1 MAERWRWAAGVNDLV
16 ERLARERRARLSA
29 ERLLEWKSRELSAAN
44 EKLAQQARA
53 LSSQVV
59 EERQSAFAARSE
71 AARLKGQNARYVGD
85 LDRAQSVAVMAE
97 RRMRDSLDAMRD
109 GFAIFGPDGGLA
121 LANPAWCDVF
131 GTDLSAGFGYD
142 ALLALL
148 VPLLA
153 VDAPEAWL
161 AMMRARAGMVP
172 VPSEVLSFRSGRH
185 LRLEERMTPDGD
197 RVALLIDITDEM
209 RLRAGVEALP
219 DGFAIFD
226 REDRLLLCNQRYRE
240 LYPLAAEA
248 IVTGAS
254 YGDILTHALRAGQ
267 FADVSDPPEWLAAQL
282 ATDAGEI
289 WLSGGQVIEV
299 QHHPTPDGGR
309 VGLHADVTAEHEAR
323 VALETARVAAEA
335 ASRTKSAFLA
345 NMSHEIRTPMNGVVG
360 MAELLCD
367 TALSDDQRLFAE
379 TIRSSGEALLV
390 IINDILDYSKIEA
403 GRLVLHPETFD
414 LERLIHEVVM
424 LCQPKARAQGID
436 LLVDFDVFLPTR
448 FVGDPGRLRQ
458 ILTNLVGNAV
468 KFTEKGHVLVRVVG
482 FEADAGQVQLHVT
495 VEDTGI
501 GIAGDQLEHI
511 FGEFSQ
517 VEDASN
523 RRFEGTGLGLAI
535 TQRLV
540 EHMEGAIW
548 VDSTLGEGSCF
559 GFRLVLPTAEDAA
572 APVLPAHLRRVLVV
586 DDSFINRTILERQ
599 LTPCGI
605 VAVLARSGA
614 EGLAAVRTDGPFDLV
629 ITDHEMPEM
638 DGVSFALALRAA
650 GWEGPVL
657 LASSLAATVG
667 GEGRAQFAA
676 VLQKPVHRAE
686 LYRRLAALGA
696 VGGVGGDAP
705 MPQAAGSRRM
715 RVLVAEDNRTNQ
727 LVFGKMV
734 RDCPIELTFAQ
745 NGREAVEL
753 WQTLRPDLIFMDISM
768 PEMDGREATRAIR
781 AAEAGGRRVPILAL
795 TAHAMESDGESIF
808 AAGLDRHLTK
818 PLRKPVIVGALAEF
832 CPAEAVPIGS
842 GEVEADAA

>member
-1 MAERWRWAAGVNDLV
+1 MNDLV
-16 ERLARERRARLSA
+16 DRLARERRARLSA
-29 ERLLEWKSRELSAAN
+29 ERLLEWKSRELHAAN
-44 EKLAQQARA
+44 EKLAVHARA
-53 LSSQVV
+53 LSEQVV
-59 EERQSAFAARSE
+59 EERQSAHAARSE

-85 LDRAQSVAVMAE
+85 LDRAQTVAVMAE
-97 RRMRDSLDAMRD
+97 RRTRDALDAMRD
-109 GFAIFGPDGGLA
+109 GFAIFDAQGRLV
-121 LANPAWCDVF
+121 LANPAWCAAV
-131 GTDLSAGFGYD
+131 GAELPVGIAYD
-142 ALLALL
+142 AVLELL

-153 VDAPEAWL
+153 VDAPMAWL

-172 VPSEVLSFRSGRH
+172 VPAEVLSLHDGQH
-185 LRLEERMTPDGD
+185 LRLEERLTPDGD

-209 RLRAGVEALP
+209 RLRAGVEALA
-219 DGFAIFD
+219 DGFAVFD

-240 LYPLAAEA
+240 MYPLAAEA
-248 IVTGAS
+248 IVTGAA
-254 YGDILTHALRAGQ
+254 YGDILRHALSAGQ
-267 FADVSDPPEWLAAQL
+267 FADTGDPPEWLAAHRAADTDEL
-282 ATDAGEI
+282 ALTDGRRI
-289 WLSGGQVIEV
+289 RV

-309 VGLHADVTAEHEAR
+309 VGLHSDVTAAYEAR
-323 VALETARVAAEA
+323 SALDAARIAAEA

-424 LCQPKARAQGID
+424 LLQPKARAQGID
-436 LLVDFDVFLPTR
+436 LLIDFDVFLPTR

-468 KFTEKGHVLVRVVG
+468 KFTETGHVLVRVVG
-482 FEADAGQVQLHVT
+482 FEAETGGMQLHLT

-501 GIAGDQLEHI
+501 GIAADQLQHI

-517 VEDASN
+517 VEDAAN

-540 EHMEGAIW
+540 AHMEGAIW
-548 VDSTLGEGSCF
+548 VDSTPGEGSCF
-559 GFRLVLPTAEDAA
+559 GFRLVLPVAEDAA
-572 APVLPAHLRRVLVV
+572 GPALPATLRRVLVV

-605 VAVLARSGA
+605 AVVLARSGA
-614 EGLAAVRTDGPFDLV
+614 EGLAALGDGAFDLV
-629 ITDHEMPEM
+629 ITDHDMPDM
-638 DGVSFALALRAA
+638 DGVAFAVALRGG

-657 LASSLAATVG
+657 MLSSHGAALDDGERALFAS
-667 GEGRAQFAA
+667 

-686 LYRRLAALGA
+686 LYRRLAGLGA
-696 VGGVGGDAP
+696 VAP
-705 MPQAAGSRRM
+705 PPPVAARAEARRM

-734 RDCPIELTFAQ
+734 LGCPIELTFAQ
-745 NGREAVEL
+745 NGREAVAL
-753 WQTLRPDLIFMDISM
+753 WESLKPDLIFMDVSM

-781 AAEAGGRRVPILAL
+781 AAEANGVRVPILAL
-795 TAHAMESDGESIF
+795 TAHAMDSDGESVL
-808 AAGLDRHLTK
+808 AAGMDRHLTK

-832 CPAEAVPIGS
+832 CPAGAIPILPDRA
-842 GEVEADAA
+842 EVAAADAA

>member
-1 MAERWRWAAGVNDLV
+1 MSDLV

-29 ERLLEWKSRELSAAN
+29 ERLLDWKSRELVAAN
-44 EKLAQQARA
+44 EKLARQARA
-53 LSSQVV
+53 LSDQVV
-59 EERQSAFAARSE
+59 EERQSAHAARSE
-71 AARLKGQNARYVGD
+71 AERLKGQNARYVGD

-97 RRMRDSLDAMRD
+97 RRMRDALDAMRD
-109 GFAIFGPDGGLA
+109 GFAIFDAEGRLA
-121 LANPAWCDVF
+121 LANPAWCAVF
-131 GTDLSAGFGYD
+131 GADLPVGMGYD

-153 VDAPEAWL
+153 VEEPDAWL

-172 VPSEVLSFRSGRH
+172 VPAEVLSFRSGQH
-185 LRLEERMTPDGD
+185 LRLEERRTRDGD

-209 RLRAGVEALP
+209 RLRAAVEALP
-219 DGFAIFD
+219 DGFVIFD
-226 REDRLLLCNQRYRE
+226 REDRLLLCNERYRE

-248 IVTGAS
+248 IRTGES
-254 YGDILTHALRAGQ
+254 YADILRHALSAGQ
-267 FADVSDPPEWLAAQL
+267 FADVGDAPDWLEAQVRGEGGEVAL
-282 ATDAGEI
+282 A
-289 WLSGGQVIEV
+289 GGQVIRV

-309 VGLHADVTAEHEAR
+309 VGLHADVTAAHEAR
-323 VALETARVAAEA
+323 VALEAARLAAEA

-468 KFTEKGHVLVRVVG
+468 KFTARGHVLVRVVG
-482 FEADAGQVQLHVT
+482 FETDAGAVQLHVT

-501 GIAGDQLEHI
+501 GIAADQLDHI

-517 VEDASN
+517 VEDAAN

-540 EHMEGAIW
+540 EHMAGAIW
-548 VDSTLGEGSCF
+548 VDSTLGQGSCF
-559 GFRLVLPTAEDAA
+559 GFRLVLPVAEDAA
-572 APVLPAHLRRVLVV
+572 GPALPADLRRVLVV

-605 VAVLARSGA
+605 QAVLARSGS
-614 EGLAAVRTDGPFDLV
+614 EGLAALGDGVFDLV
-629 ITDHEMPEM
+629 ITDHDMPEM
-638 DGVSFALALRAA
+638 DGLAFTAALRAA
-650 GWEGPVL
+650 GWQGPVL
-657 LASSLAATVG
+657 MLSSHGMALSQA
-667 GEGRAQFAA
+667 ERALFAG
-676 VLQKPVHRAE
+676 VVQKPVHRAE
-686 LYRRLAALGA
+686 LYRRLVALGA
-696 VGGVGGDAP
+696 AGVETAEVPVDAR
-705 MPQAAGSRRM
+705 AGARLM

-727 LVFGKMV
+727 MVFGKMV
-734 RDCPIELTFAQ
+734 RDLPIDLVFAQ
-745 NGREAVEL
+745 NGREAVAL
-753 WQTLRPDLIFMDISM
+753 WREWRPDLVFMDISM

-781 AAEAGGRRVPILAL
+781 AEEAGRGHVPILAL
-795 TAHAMESDGESIF
+795 TAHAMEGDGEGIL

-832 CPAEAVPIGS
+832 CPPGAVPILS
-842 GEVEADAA
+842 AAAQEADAA

>member
-1 MAERWRWAAGVNDLV
+1 MVGDLV

-29 ERLLEWKSRELSAAN
+29 ERLLDWKSRELSAAN
-44 EKLAQQARA
+44 EKLALQARA
-53 LSSQVV
+53 LSDQVV

-85 LDRAQSVAVMAE
+85 LDRAQTVAVLAE
-97 RRMRDSLDAMRD
+97 RRMRDALDAMRD
-109 GFAIFGPDGGLA
+109 GFAVFDAAGRLA
-121 LANPAWCDVF
+121 LANPAWCAVF
-131 GTDLSAGFGYD
+131 GADLDAGTAYD

-153 VDAPEAWL
+153 IDAPEAWL

-172 VPSEVLSFRSGRH
+172 IPPEVLSFQSGQH
-185 LRLEERMTPDGD
+185 WRLEERFTPDGD
-197 RVALLIDITDEM
+197 RVALLIDITDEI
-209 RLRAGVEALP
+209 RLRTGVEALA

-248 IVTGAS
+248 IMTGES
-254 YGDILTHALRAGQ
+254 YGDILRHALSAGQ
-267 FADVSDPPEWLAAQL
+267 FADVDDPPAWLEGHLAAGPDELVL
-282 ATDAGEI
+282 AD
-289 WLSGGQVIEV
+289 GQRIRV

-309 VGLHADVTAEHEAR
+309 VMLHSDVTAAHEAR
-323 VALETARVAAEA
+323 MALETARGAAEA

-424 LCQPKARAQGID
+424 LLQPKVRAQGID
-436 LLVDFDVFLPTR
+436 LLIDFDVFLPTR

-468 KFTEKGHVLVRVVG
+468 KFTPNGHVLVRVVG
-482 FEADAGQVQLHVT
+482 FEAEAGQVQLHVT

-501 GIAGDQLEHI
+501 GIAADQLEHI

-517 VEDASN
+517 VEDAAN

-540 EHMEGAIW
+540 EHMAGAIW
-548 VDSTLGEGSCF
+548 VDSTPGAGSCF
-559 GFRLVLPTAEDAA
+559 GFRLVLPVAEDAG
-572 APVLPAHLRRVLVV
+572 APALPASLRRVLVV
-586 DDSFINRTILERQ
+586 DDNFINRTILERQ

-605 VAVLARSGA
+605 GVVLARSGA
-614 EGLAAVRTDGPFDLV
+614 EGVAALAEGPFDLV
-629 ITDHEMPEM
+629 ITDHDMPEM
-638 DGVSFALALRAA
+638 DGVAFAHALRKA
-650 GWEGPVL
+650 GWEGPAVL
-657 LASSLAATVG
+657 VSSNVALVDAQARGMFAS
-667 GEGRAQFAA
+667 
-676 VLQKPVHRAE
+676 VLQKPVSRAE
-686 LYRRLAALGA
+686 LYRRLAVIGA
-696 VGGVGGDAP
+696 VPEVAVARVEG
-705 MPQAAGSRRM
+705 AARRM

-734 RDCPIELTFAQ
+734 RDCPVDLTFAP
-745 NGREAVEL
+745 NGREAVRL
-753 WQTLRPDLIFMDISM
+753 WQDIAPDLIFMDISM

-781 AAEAGGRRVPILAL
+781 AAEAAGVRVPILAL
-795 TAHAMESDGESIF
+795 TAHAMEGDGESIL
-808 AAGLDRHLTK
+808 AAGMDRHLTK
-818 PLRKPVIVGALAEF
+818 PLRKQVIIGALAEF
-832 CPAEAVPIGS
+832 CPAGAVPILAAES
-842 GEVEADAA
+842 EADAA

>member
-1 MAERWRWAAGVNDLV
+1 MGDLV

-44 EKLAQQARA
+44 EKLAGQARA
-53 LSSQVV
+53 LSDQVV
-59 EERQSAFAARSE
+59 EERQSAHAARSE

-85 LDRAQSVAVMAE
+85 LDRAQTVAVMVE
-97 RRMRDSLDAMRD
+97 RRMRDALDAMRD
-109 GFAIFGPDGGLA
+109 GFAIFDGAGRLA
-121 LANPAWCDVF
+121 LANPAWCAHF
-131 GTDLSAGFGYD
+131 GADLPVGMGYD
-142 ALLALL
+142 ALLDML

-172 VPSEVLSFRSGRH
+172 VPAEVLSFRSGLH
-185 LRLEERMTPDGD
+185 LRLEERLTRDGD

-209 RLRAGVEALP
+209 RLRAAVEALP
-219 DGFAIFD
+219 DGFVIFD
-226 REDRLLLCNQRYRE
+226 REDRLLLCNERYRE

-248 IVTGAS
+248 IRTGES
-254 YGDILTHALRAGQ
+254 YEDILRHALRAGQ
-267 FADVSDPPEWLAAQL
+267 FADVGDMPEWLGAQVR
-282 ATDAGEI
+282 AEAGEVA
-289 WLSGGQVIEV
+289 LAGGQVIRV
-299 QHHPTPDGGR
+299 QHHPMPDGGR
-309 VGLHADVTAEHEAR
+309 VGLHSDVTAAQEAR
-323 VALETARVAAEA
+323 VALEAARVAAEA

-424 LCQPKARAQGID
+424 LCQPKARGQGID

-458 ILTNLVGNAV
+458 ILVNLVGNAV
-468 KFTEKGHVLVRVVG
+468 KFTPSGHVLVRVVG
-482 FEADAGQVQLHVT
+482 FETEGGSGGAGGMGQVQLHVT

-501 GIAGDQLEHI
+501 GIAADQIGHI

-517 VEDASN
+517 VEDAAN

-540 EHMEGAIW
+540 EHMDGAIW
-548 VDSTLGEGSCF
+548 VDSVPGQGSSF
-559 GFRLVLPTAEDAA
+559 GFRLVLPVAEDAA
-572 APVLPAHLRRVLVV
+572 APALPAALRRVLVV

-605 VAVLARSGA
+605 EAVLARSGA
-614 EGLAAVRTDGPFDLV
+614 EALAALGGGPFDLV
-629 ITDHEMPEM
+629 ITDHDMPEM
-638 DGVSFALALRAA
+638 DGVGLATALRAA
-650 GWEGPVL
+650 GWQGPVL
-657 LASSLAATVG
+657 LLTSHMAGLDGA
-667 GEGRAQFAA
+667 ERALFAG
-676 VLQKPVHRAE
+676 VVQKPVHRAE

-696 VGGVGGDAP
+696 DAP
-705 MPQAAGSRRM
+705 APAEVPAAVPVAVRRM

-734 RDCPIELTFAQ
+734 RDVPIDLVFAQ
-745 NGREAVEL
+745 NGREAVAMWRE
-753 WQTLRPDLIFMDISM
+753 LRPDLVFMDISM

-781 AAEAGGRRVPILAL
+781 AEEAGQGHVPILAL
-795 TAHAMESDGESIF
+795 TAHAMEGDAEGIL

-832 CPAEAVPIGS
+832 CPPDAVPVVAEGAAE
-842 GEVEADAA
+842 GVADAA